1 MPLKATTLVT
11 LDQLRTWCKVTPGQ
25 AKSVSTLTS
34 AGGVATATITNHG
47 FRHGDTVVITGAAQ
61 AAYNGSHTIALLNA
75 NQFSYPVSGTPA
87 SPATGT
93 ITATSD
99 QDAILTLVGD
109 RASELFERATSRVF
123 KARTGLTEVLNGPGR
138 RSLFLKYFPILA
150 LTSLTVDGQPVDP
163 AAYVVHADLGMVQRT
178 GGSVWPEGTGNIAAT
193 YNAGFVDEDLPSDAV
208 GTTLDI
214 ARFIYSRHAVNGE
227 MTSSINI
234 GPSGISIQQG
244 LPRDLRDAI
253 ARLRDTRRG

>member
-25 AKSVSTLTS
+25 AKSVSALTS
-34 AGGVATATITNHG
+34 TGGVATATVTNHG
-47 FRHGDTVVITGAAQ
+47 YRHGDTVVVAGAAQ
-61 AAYNGSHTIALLNA
+61 AAYNGSHTISLLNA
-75 NQFSYPVSGTPA
+75 NQFTYSVTGAPA

-99 QDAILTLVGD
+99 QDAILLLIGD

-123 KARTGLTEVLNGPGR
+123 KAREDVVETMNGTGR
-138 RSLFLKYFPILA
+138 RSLFLKWFPVTAVASITVEGA
-150 LTSLTVDGQPVDP
+150 LVDASRYVVDP
-163 AAYVVHADLGMVQRT
+163 EMGQVTLT
-178 GGSVWPEGTGNIAAT
+178 GGAVWPEGVGNVVVT
-193 YNAGFVDEDLPSDAV
+193 YDAGYADVDLPADAV
-208 GTTLDI
+208 GTVLDI
-214 ARFIYSRHAVNGE
+214 CRFLYSRHAVNGE
-227 MTSSINI
+227 LESSINI

-253 ARLRDTRRG
+253 TRLRDSRRG